1 MGSLV
6 GKFFEKHVKH
16 KLTADGEVQLCYT
29 PIGNKGPKE
38 QIVKIPSNLEELKT
52 LDKVVAKTGLI
63 PDKLYNPSS
72 KAFAAADLFFVTGSS
87 SQTLWLLQITK
98 AETHDCKIGALRET
112 MTKYFSDLSHIQCI
126 KWIVVAPACIN
137 LSAYKRALQVVHGA
151 WTHGTK
157 KLDVEQH
164 VSPFDMKA

>member
-1 MGSLV
+1 
-6 GKFFEKHVKH
+6 
-16 KLTADGEVQLCYT
+16 
-29 PIGNKGPKE
+29 
-38 QIVKIPSNLEELKT
+38 
-52 LDKVVAKTGLI
+52 
-63 PDKLYNPSS
+63 
-72 KAFAAADLFFVTGSS
+72 
-87 SQTLWLLQITK
+87 
-98 AETHDCKIGALRET
+98 
-112 MTKYFSDLSHIQCI
+112 MTKYFSDLASIQHI